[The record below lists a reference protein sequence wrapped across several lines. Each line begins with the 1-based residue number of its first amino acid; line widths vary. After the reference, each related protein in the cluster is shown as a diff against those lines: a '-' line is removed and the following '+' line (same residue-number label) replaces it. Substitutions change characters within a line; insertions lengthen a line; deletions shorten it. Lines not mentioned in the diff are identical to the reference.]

1 MSFNNCIIWNNIGSA
16 HLWEGKERRGKDKVE
31 EERTCSE
38 LMDVPWTCNVIILL
52 KRSRRVWRKEK
63 KGWNGWRSKGVD
75 ELRAGW
81 EASIERVRKD
91 ERRGKQME
99 PEGGCSDFIYSLVL
113 PPRPLW
119 QAEKNLADWSK
130 SHSLH
135 TRHWQMA
142 CEVHSPQL
150 FLFMRPFR
158 RWEYYL
164 SSGTAWCVL
173 TLTPSVYLWLT
184 RYSWCWYQYHCQG
197 VWALICC

>member
-1 MSFNNCIIWNNIGSA
+1 ME
-16 HLWEGKERRGKDKVE
+16 EGK
-31 EERTCSE
+31 
-38 LMDVPWTCNVIILL
+38 
-52 KRSRRVWRKEK
+52 K

-81 EASIERVRKD
+81 EAAIERVRKD

-130 SHSLH
+130 SHTLH

-150 FLFMRPFR
+150 FLFMRSFR

-173 TLTPSVYLWLT
+173 TLTPSVYLWLMT
-184 RYSWCWYQYHCQG
+184 YT
-197 VWALICC
+197 VFMMLIPIPLSRCLSIDLLLLYRQLNQTPEEAQNM